1 MKRTSRFAAALITF
15 GCSEPLTTRE
25 KGAAIVTVGG
35 AALGGI
41 VGSTVGHLG
50 AGAASEA
57 PGLGSGALI
66 GDQIQSLEEAN
77 RAG

>member
-1 MKRTSRFAAALITF
+1 V
-15 GCSEPLTTRE
+15 P
-25 KGAAIVTVGG
+25 IVTVGG
-35 AALGGI
+35 AAAGGI

-66 GDQIQSLEEAN
+66 GDQIESLEEAN